1 MGKPVQ
7 LDANDIKS
15 IALVIEAL
23 EALPNTIKVRGVR
36 FDVKERYGGDI
47 LARVRLTGS
56 RSSWSSEIKVSGVER
71 P

>member
-7 LDANDIKS
+7 LDADDIKA
-15 IALVIEAL
+15 IAVVIEAL

-36 FDVKERYGGDI
+36 FDVVYQYGRA
-47 LARVRLTGS
+47 LRARVRLTGS
-56 RSSWSSEIKVSGVER
+56 RSSYSSTISVSDVSR